1 MRFADVRAFSV
12 PVEAG
17 WPDLAQTEL
26 PPGIRREVRL
36 LHGGGLAA
44 NHYAM
49 RLLESDSGVMG
60 QLLAYWPTAGI
71 HVVIE
76 GRHECQT
83 EIDADDRELAAIVAR
98 DEQRRWRCA
107 ALVQVRGFEACQA
120 RFEQQPPWHQVLRRL
135 DSLGIM
141 TIPDVSQLP
150 EPTQFARDG
159 VDFEIEV
166 RDRTTFRRVDPGF
179 RYFSGSPEIARAEAA
194 NAVLIDFLEHQ
205 HGRSAPQ

>member
-26 PPGIRREVRL
+26 PPGIRRELRL
-36 LHGGGLAA
+36 LHGGGLTA

-49 RLLESDSGVMG
+49 RLVESDSGVTG

-71 HVVIE
+71 HVVVG
-76 GRHECQT
+76 GRHECQA
-83 EIDADDRELAAIVAR
+83 EIDADDRELAAIVAQ
-98 DEQRRWRCA
+98 DEQRRWGCTV
-107 ALVQVRGFEACQA
+107 LVQVRGFEACEA
-120 RFEQQPPWHQVLRRL
+120 RFEHQPTWRQVLRRL

-150 EPTQFARDG
+150 EPTHVVVDG
-159 VDFEIEV
+159 VGFEIEV
-166 RDRTTFRRVDPGF
+166 RDRTTLRRIDPGF
-179 RYFSGSPEIARAEAA
+179 GYFLGRPEIARAEAA

-205 HGRSAPQ
+205 HGGSAPQ